1 MHTGLA
7 QTQFLHAVNANLWNA
22 NFTSSMRKTT
32 FGILSNLNSG
42 AKHFLMGRLPS
53 RAVQHHQIWDTQNKF
68 ETSSQARRLFELVQ
82 KIDTIESWQT

>member
-1 MHTGLA
+1 MRKCRSWMWRYYHWISEQQIIRIQNMHTGLA

-53 RAVQHHQIWDTQNKF
+53 RAVQHHQI
-68 ETSSQARRLFELVQ
+68 
-82 KIDTIESWQT
+82 